1 MSLFVMADLH
11 LSSDGSKSM
20 EIFGPRWRD
29 YMNKIRQNWSAVVQD
44 EDTVII
50 PGDISWA
57 LKLEDAR
64 EDLLFLESLP
74 GQKLIGKGNHDFWW
88 STTSKM
94 TAMWEQNKISSIRM
108 LYNNAYLLEDCI
120 VCGTRGWFVEENQ
133 QHTVGSVDYTR
144 IVNREV
150 IRLRLSLDAAVKLR
164 EEDGRNLPILVF
176 LHFPP
181 VWNGFVCREIVD
193 VLHEYGIKSCYFGHI
208 HGAYYAPRTT
218 VFEEIELTICSADAL
233 NFCPMPIYPDDF

>member
-44 EDTVII
+44 EDTVIV

-64 EDLLFLESLP
+64 EDLLFLEALP

-88 STTSKM
+88 STAAKM
-94 TAMWEQNKISSIRM
+94 TAMWEKNKITSIRM